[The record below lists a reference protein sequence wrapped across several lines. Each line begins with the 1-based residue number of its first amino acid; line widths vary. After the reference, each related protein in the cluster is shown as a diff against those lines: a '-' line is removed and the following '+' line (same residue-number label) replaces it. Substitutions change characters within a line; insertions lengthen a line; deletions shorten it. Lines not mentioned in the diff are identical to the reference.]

1 MDVEEIK
8 QKKLEL
14 NDKMAGLLNEFEDET
29 GVQISD
35 VGFVRRVSYDE
46 LGREV
51 ERVYRGNKSG
61 IMNKKSQIYEFNPQ
75 VYPFRLWVCINPS
88 LEDLQDK
95 YYALTDNMERTDFT
109 PDTLE

>member
-51 ERVYRGNKSG
+51 GKEYIVETKVG
-61 IMNKKSQIYEFNPQ
+61 
-75 VYPFRLWVCINPS
+75 L
-88 LEDLQDK
+88 
-95 YYALTDNMERTDFT
+95 
-109 PDTLE
+109 

>member
-14 NDKMAGLLNEFEDET
+14 NDKIAGLLNEFEDET

-51 ERVYRGNKSG
+51 GQEYIVETKVG
-61 IMNKKSQIYEFNPQ
+61 
-75 VYPFRLWVCINPS
+75 L
-88 LEDLQDK
+88 
-95 YYALTDNMERTDFT
+95 
-109 PDTLE
+109 

>member
-14 NDKMAGLLNEFEDET
+14 NDKIAGLLNEFEDET

-46 LGREV
+46 LGREIGKEYVV
-51 ERVYRGNKSG
+51 EVKV
-61 IMNKKSQIYEFNPQ
+61 E
-75 VYPFRLWVCINPS
+75 L
-88 LEDLQDK
+88 
-95 YYALTDNMERTDFT
+95 
-109 PDTLE
+109 